1 MSDSVKLRHKLLPS
15 LVMFWLIGY
24 FFFPT
29 NKMHYQVF
37 IVTFV
42 LGGLWVAFREKFNVK
57 LIFQSKILLSVFLFA
72 LYYLSSLFWPVGTPI
87 DDRIGEAKSVIYL
100 ILFGFL
106 IFFSMRHKQDFLP
119 QLLKYGFLAAVGS
132 LLLSCIM
139 FYLVNEQSFSQRLH
153 GYGRLWSPLWMAAL
167 YGGVAI
173 TALGL
178 LSHQTKK
185 VSTTNTCLLTLVLA
199 LAVFAVIATHSRTA
213 IVMTLLVL
221 FLTFLSGKLSL
232 SYKLSLSIFAVVLF
246 LVIAFL
252 SFPHFEADL
261 QRGQSFRLDIWMG
274 ALELVKQAP
283 IFGYGAGS
291 DTPISSTISTV
302 DGWHY
307 YHSTY
312 IATLVDL
319 GLVGLGLQ
327 IFILVVTFNV
337 AWQLREDLKVRV
349 SAFILFFSCLISLTF
364 GEGIISRM
372 NVQWLLMWLPIMLIA
387 YAEIDKTN
395 NLE

>member
-1 MSDSVKLRHKLLPS
+1 
-15 LVMFWLIGY
+15 
-24 FFFPT
+24 
-29 NKMHYQVF
+29 MHYQAF

-42 LGGLWVAFREKFNVK
+42 LGGLLVAFREKFNVK
-57 LIFQSKILLSVFLFA
+57 LIFQSKILLSISLFA
-72 LYYLSSLFWPVGTPI
+72 LYYLSSLFWSVGTPI

-106 IFFSMRHKQDFLP
+106 IFFSMRNKHDFLS
-119 QLLKYGFLAAVGS
+119 QLMKYGLIMAMGS
-132 LLLSCIM
+132 LLLSCVM
-139 FYLVNEQSFSQRLH
+139 FYLISEQSFFQRLH

-178 LSHQTKK
+178 LSHQTEK
-185 VSTTNTCLLTLVLA
+185 VSRTNKCFLTLVLV

-221 FLTFLSGKLSL
+221 SLTFLSGKLSL
-232 SYKLSLSIFAVVLF
+232 NYKLSFSIFAIVLF

-252 SFPHFEADL
+252 SFPYFAADL
-261 QRGQSFRLDIWMG
+261 DRGQSYRFDIWMG

-283 IFGYGAGS
+283 FFGYGAGS
-291 DTPISSTISTV
+291 DTPISSAVSTI

-319 GLVGLGLQ
+319 GVVGFSLQ
-327 IFILVVTFNV
+327 TLILIVTFNV

-349 SAFILFFSCLISLTF
+349 SAFILLFSCLISLTF
-364 GEGIISRM
+364 GEGVISRM

-395 NLE
+395 YSE